1 MDSIVVFQESPVP
14 YFRIAKRHIARLRA
28 AFPGARVT
36 WCRSERAF
44 VRALPQAQAAVT
56 WAFRQEW
63 FARAPELRC
72 VLSCAAG
79 RDFYRLEPPPQVAL
93 HYGTFHGPL
102 MAETVLGLML
112 AFNRGL
118 FTAYRRQLQGDLW
131 PRETIYGTV
140 RLLHGSHAVI
150 LGFGHIGQ
158 TIGRLLKPFG
168 VRVTGVRRTP
178 PTRPPR
184 GFGQED
190 RIVAADR
197 LDEILAEADH
207 LILVLPSDTG
217 TDKLIDAAR
226 LARLPRHAVIY
237 NVGRGNCID
246 EAALAKA
253 LKKGALRGACLDVF
267 AKEPL
272 TDASPLA
279 GEMPGLVRLPHASA
293 FADEYMDRFID
304 EVVVRLKHTKKVN
317 S

>member
-1 MDSIVVFQESPVP
+1 MDTIGVFQESPVP
-14 YFRIAKRHIARLRA
+14 YFGIRGRQVARLRA

-44 VRALPQAQAAVT
+44 VRALPRMQAAVT

-63 FARAPELRC
+63 FARAPRLRC
-72 VLSCAAG
+72 VLSSAAG
-79 RDFYRLEPPPQVAL
+79 RDFHRLDPPPHVTL
-93 HYGTFHGPL
+93 HYGAFHGPF

-112 AFNRGL
+112 AFNRGIL
-118 FTAYRRQLQGDLW
+118 TAHRRQLQGDLW
-131 PRETIYGTV
+131 PRAPLYGTV
-140 RLLHGSHAVI
+140 RLLRGSHAVI

-158 TIGRLLKPFG
+158 AIGALLKPFG

-178 PTRPPR
+178 QARRPR
-184 GFGQED
+184 WFGADD
-190 RIVAADR
+190 RVVAADR
-197 LDEILAEADH
+197 LDAALPEADH
-207 LILVLPSDTG
+207 LIAVLPSDTG
-217 TDKLIDAAR
+217 TDRLLDAGR
-226 LARLPRHAVIY
+226 LARLPRHAVVY

-246 EAALAKA
+246 EAALAAA

-267 AKEPL
+267 AQEPL

-279 GEMPGLVRLPHASA
+279 GDLPGLVRLPHASA

-304 EVVVRLKHTKKVN
+304 EVIARLRAEE